1 MKGNGVRKA
10 IIIGAAGRDFHNFN
24 VFFKDN
30 PRYRVVAFTA
40 AQIPYIENRVYPR
53 ELAGSLYEHGIPI
66 YPEHMLEELIKRYDV
81 DEAFFS
87 YSDVS
92 HEHVMH
98 IASRVLA
105 SGASFTLL
113 GMKDTQLKASKPVIA
128 VTATRTGAGKS
139 TIARLVA
146 DTARSKGLR
155 VGIVRHP
162 MPYGEFNA
170 VQHIKSIDDLDR
182 LTLEEEEEY
191 IAYLEHG
198 YSVFAGVDY
207 KQVLKEVESI
217 SDIIV
222 WDGGNNDLPFFK
234 PDHTI
239 VVTDA
244 LRQGHELRY
253 HPGEANLRSAD
264 TIVISKA
271 NLVSNKDALD
281 TLIDTCKS
289 INSKGKI
296 FLLSLHATLDTKDAN
311 AIMGKRVA
319 VVEDAPTVTHGEM
332 SYSLGMLVAKMLNC
346 KVVDGRCYAK
356 GSIKDAYE
364 KYPWIKDIIPA
375 LGYAKEQL
383 NDLQDTLNSIDCDY
397 IIVGTPADI
406 ARRLRLNKPTVRLRV
421 SVDDYTN
428 EQRFREYIS
437 AIIDDLIKYI
447 K

>member
-1 MKGNGVRKA
+1 MKDKVRNA

-24 VFFKDN
+24 VFFRDN

-40 AQIPYIENRVYPR
+40 AQIPYIENRVYPK
-53 ELAGSLYEHGIPI
+53 ELAGELYKDGIPI
-66 YPEHMLEELIKRYDV
+66 YPEHMLEELIIKYDV
-81 DEAFFS
+81 NEAFFS

-98 IASRVLA
+98 IASRVLTC
-105 SGASFTLL
+105 GASFTLL
-113 GMKDTQLKASKPVIA
+113 GMKDTQLKANKPVIA

-146 DTARSKGLR
+146 DTARRKGLS

-162 MPYGEFNA
+162 MPYQEFKP
-170 VQHIKSIDDLDR
+170 VQYIKSIEDLNG

-191 IAYLEHG
+191 IAYLEDG
-198 YSVFAGVDY
+198 YSVYAGVDY
-207 KQVLKEVESI
+207 MQVLKEVESNA
-217 SDIIV
+217 DIIV

-271 NLVSNKDALD
+271 NLAGKDALD
-281 TLIDTCKS
+281 NVINTCKS
-289 INSKGKI
+289 VNNKARI
-296 FLLSLHATLDTKDAN
+296 FLVSLHTTLDDNYADT
-311 AIMGKRVA
+311 IRGKRVA

-332 SYSLGMLVAKMLNC
+332 SHSLGMLVAKMLNC
-346 KVVDGRCYAK
+346 IVVDGKSYAK
-356 GSIKDAYE
+356 GSIRDVYE

-375 LGYAKEQL
+375 LGYSREQL
-383 NDLQDTLNSIDCDY
+383 SDLQDTLNSIDCDY

-406 ARRLRLNKPTVRLRV
+406 TRRLVLNKRVVRLKV
-421 SVDDYTN
+421 IADDYIP
-428 EQRFREYIS
+428 EHRFKDYIED
-437 AIIDDLIKYI
+437 IIDDLISKGNG
-447 K
+447 